1 MADENSSSSKADF
14 CGQAEKDFAIKSPR
28 KEKQKKIIDAQRKK
42 IKRLQAKIKQLKSSK
57 KRPVEALDKE
67 LEKLPKQLANFVK
80 AQIKLH
86 GIKKKGRRYSPELKS
101 LAISIYHASG
111 KAYKLLTKLFILP
124 SKSSLRRYIS
134 KMPTSPGFSQGAINI
149 IKSKVAQMDEKE
161 KLVTLCMDEM
171 SLKTHLYYDIAAD
184 KIVGLEDYGSGYR
197 TNKVSTSGLVFLVRS
212 ITGGGKQPLGYA
224 LVNGACPREEME
236 MLMKEAIDKLEGIG
250 LTVVV
255 VISDMGSNFQSLAN
269 HLNITPENPWFI
281 HNNQKYFVMFDPPHL
296 LKCVRN
302 NLMKYPFK
310 FGMYTASWKDIEKF
324 YNNDNTLTIR
334 TAPKLTEKHLHPNG
348 FSKMKVKYATQVFSH
363 TVAAAICTYV
373 STEKLPPSASGTA
386 ELLSMFDS
394 LFDCVNSST
403 IHSTKKMKCA
413 MSNATSHQ
421 GFLKEAIKFIMSIE
435 VLDGVNIVTGRIKCL
450 KGWLVTLNAILQIW
464 EHLKTM
470 HDFHFLLTRR
480 LNTDPIENFFG
491 AIRQQ
496 GGNSDSPTTIQFC
509 RAYRKLFF
517 SSFLEC
523 STGNCDRDLDTL
535 LAEFSNDKPDTP
547 VLVSPREQPNTLEIG
562 ATDYSDKNVG
572 DGIKANATCYVA
584 GYLLMKCLKRHAC
597 QMCKDKL
604 VSNTFDDSRKLFCFF
619 KAYETDKSAFGG
631 LHAPSMSFFEFITKM
646 EDVFVANF
654 SVFSK
659 SSYVGKHLLAKLE
672 NVAVSFQMCENFP
685 IDYLRKLFLRMRI
698 YYCLKFANR
707 DFASP
712 KSKRKNRKYIK
723 VAHL

>member
-212 ITGGGKQPLGYA
+212 ITGGWKQPLGYA

-470 HDFHFLLTRR
+470 HDFNFLLTRR

-707 DFASP
+707 DFASA

>member
-184 KIVGLEDYGSGYR
+184 KIVGLEDYGSGDR

-212 ITGGGKQPLGYA
+212 ITGGWKQPLGYA

-373 STEKLPPSASGTA
+373 STGKLPPSASGTA

-470 HDFHFLLTRR
+470 HDFNFLLTRR

-619 KAYETDKSAFGG
+619 KAYESDKSAFGG

>member
-212 ITGGGKQPLGYA
+212 ITGGWKQPLGYA

-470 HDFHFLLTRR
+470 HDFNFLLTRR

-584 GYLLMKCLKRHAC
+584 VYLLMKCLKRHAC

>member
-212 ITGGGKQPLGYA
+212 ITGGWKQPLGYA

-470 HDFHFLLTRR
+470 HDFNFLLTRR

>member
-197 TNKVSTSGLVFLVRS
+197 TNKVSTSGLVFLVRN
-212 ITGGGKQPLGYA
+212 ITGGWKQPLGYA

-373 STEKLPPSASGTA
+373 SMEKLPPSASGTA

-470 HDFHFLLTRR
+470 HDFNFLLTRR

-496 GGNSDSPTTIQFC
+496 GGNSDPILS
-509 RAYRKLFF
+509 
-517 SSFLEC
+517 
-523 STGNCDRDLDTL
+523 
-535 LAEFSNDKPDTP
+535 
-547 VLVSPREQPNTLEIG
+547 
-562 ATDYSDKNVG
+562 
-572 DGIKANATCYVA
+572 
-584 GYLLMKCLKRHAC
+584 CL
-597 QMCKDKL
+597 
-604 VSNTFDDSRKLFCFF
+604 S
-619 KAYETDKSAFGG
+619 
-631 LHAPSMSFFEFITKM
+631 
-646 EDVFVANF
+646 
-654 SVFSK
+654 
-659 SSYVGKHLLAKLE
+659 
-672 NVAVSFQMCENFP
+672 
-685 IDYLRKLFLRMRI
+685 
-698 YYCLKFANR
+698 
-707 DFASP
+707 
-712 KSKRKNRKYIK
+712 
-723 VAHL
+723 

>member
-197 TNKVSTSGLVFLVRS
+197 TNKVATSGLVFLVRS
-212 ITGGGKQPLGYA
+212 ITGGWKQPLGYA
-224 LVNGACPREEME
+224 LVNGACPTEEME

-324 YNNDNTLTIR
+324 YNNDKTLTIR

-373 STEKLPPSASGTA
+373 STEKLPPSASGTT
-386 ELLSMFDS
+386 ELLCMFDS

-470 HDFHFLLTRR
+470 HDFNFLLTRR

-496 GGNSDSPTTIQFC
+496 GGNSDSPTTILFC

-535 LAEFSNDKPDTP
+535 LAKFSNDKPDTA
-547 VLVSPREQPNTLEIG
+547 VLVSPREQLNTLEIG

-659 SSYVGKHLLAKLE
+659 SLYVGKHLLAKLE

-707 DFASP
+707 DFASA

>member
-28 KEKQKKIIDAQRKK
+28 KEKQKKIIDTQRKK

-197 TNKVSTSGLVFLVRS
+197 TNKVSTSRLVFLVRS
-212 ITGGGKQPLGYA
+212 ITGGWKQPLGYA

-250 LTVVV
+250 LTVVF

-373 STEKLPPSASGTA
+373 STGKLPPSASGTA

-470 HDFHFLLTRR
+470 HDFNFLLTRR

-619 KAYETDKSAFGG
+619 KAYESDKSAFGG

-712 KSKRKNRKYIK
+712 KSKRKSRKYIK

>member
-1 MADENSSSSKADF
+1 M
-14 CGQAEKDFAIKSPR
+14 
-28 KEKQKKIIDAQRKK
+28 
-42 IKRLQAKIKQLKSSK
+42 
-57 KRPVEALDKE
+57 
-67 LEKLPKQLANFVK
+67 
-80 AQIKLH
+80 
-86 GIKKKGRRYSPELKS
+86 
-101 LAISIYHASG
+101 AISIYHASG

-212 ITGGGKQPLGYA
+212 ITGGWKQPLGYA

-334 TAPKLTEKHLHPNG
+334 TAPKLTVKHLHPNG

-373 STEKLPPSASGTA
+373 STGKLPPSASGTA

-421 GFLKEAIKFIMSIE
+421 GFSS
-435 VLDGVNIVTGRIKCL
+435 NIVTGRIKCL

-470 HDFHFLLTRR
+470 HDFNFLLTRR

-631 LHAPSMSFFEFITKM
+631 LHAPSMSFLSLSRKWKM
-646 EDVFVANF
+646 FLWPTF
-654 SVFSK
+654 Q
-659 SSYVGKHLLAKLE
+659 
-672 NVAVSFQMCENFP
+672 SFQ
-685 IDYLRKLFLRMRI
+685 RVRT
-698 YYCLKFANR
+698 
-707 DFASP
+707 
-712 KSKRKNRKYIK
+712 
-723 VAHL
+723 

>member
-1 MADENSSSSKADF
+1 
-14 CGQAEKDFAIKSPR
+14 
-28 KEKQKKIIDAQRKK
+28 
-42 IKRLQAKIKQLKSSK
+42 
-57 KRPVEALDKE
+57 
-67 LEKLPKQLANFVK
+67 
-80 AQIKLH
+80 
-86 GIKKKGRRYSPELKS
+86 
-101 LAISIYHASG
+101 
-111 KAYKLLTKLFILP
+111 
-124 SKSSLRRYIS
+124 
-134 KMPTSPGFSQGAINI
+134 MPTSPGFSQGAINI

-161 KLVTLCMDEM
+161 KLVTLCMDKM

-212 ITGGGKQPLGYA
+212 ITGGWKQPLGYA

-302 NLMKYPFK
+302 NLMNYPFK

-373 STEKLPPSASGTA
+373 STEKLPASASGTA

-421 GFLKEAIKFIMSIE
+421 AFLKEAIKFIMSIE

-470 HDFHFLLTRR
+470 HDFNFLLTRR

-572 DGIKANATCYVA
+572 DGIKANASCYVA

>member
-28 KEKQKKIIDAQRKK
+28 KEKQKKIIDTQRKK
-42 IKRLQAKIKQLKSSK
+42 IKWLQAKIKQLKSSK

-86 GIKKKGRRYSPELKS
+86 GIKKKGRRYSPDLKS

-212 ITGGGKQPLGYA
+212 ITGGWKQPLGYA

-373 STEKLPPSASGTA
+373 STGKLPPSASGTA

-403 IHSTKKMKCA
+403 IHSTKKMKCT

-470 HDFHFLLTRR
+470 HDFNFLLTRR
-480 LNTDPIENFFG
+480 LNTNPIENFFG

-509 RAYRKLFF
+509 RAYLKLFF

-619 KAYETDKSAFGG
+619 KAYESDKSAFGG

>member
-134 KMPTSPGFSQGAINI
+134 KIPTSPGFSQGAINI

-212 ITGGGKQPLGYA
+212 ITGGWKQPLGYA

-470 HDFHFLLTRR
+470 HDFNFLLTRR

-631 LHAPSMSFFEFITKM
+631 LHAPSMSFLEFVTKM

-659 SSYVGKHLLAKLE
+659 SSYTKFFVVYWL
-672 NVAVSFQMCENFP
+672 P
-685 IDYLRKLFLRMRI
+685 IFWPRERSG
-698 YYCLKFANR
+698 N
-707 DFASP
+707 
-712 KSKRKNRKYIK
+712 
-723 VAHL
+723 

>member
-212 ITGGGKQPLGYA
+212 ITGGWKQPLGYA